1 MIKNGWS
8 AAIDSLRLAQ
18 YDLKLPF
25 FLSLPAEKEDDA
37 TTLVCQ
43 RLLRLIPGK
52 RMVCAALWGER
63 RVVVK
68 LFLDQRKAERHW
80 LRELNGV
87 KALQT
92 AEIATPELL
101 FAGHLFSGSLPIII
115 FAELQP
121 ATTLVDLWFASQLGV
136 HQKTQV
142 RQELLKA
149 AIETIA
155 AHHRAGLLQSD
166 IHWSNFLFNDD
177 QVFTID
183 GDAVNSSSL
192 GTELGREKSRANIAL
207 FLAESYPGIDQ
218 HLDLLWLSYCRS
230 RNWLVE
236 ANDVGQLKSLIN
248 GHRRE
253 KVDKYVTKSLRN
265 CTAFAAQSE
274 NHFFRLIDRHYL
286 NPAFSDFLAET
297 DKWMVDG
304 EILKAGNSAT
314 VVKLDCAGLNLVVK
328 RYNIK
333 NFSHALRRCWRSSR
347 AQVSWKN
354 AQRLSWWGI
363 ATPKP
368 IAMLEKRCCGF
379 RSTAYFISEYV
390 AGSSAF
396 DYLQKG
402 DLSESALKVW
412 LQQFAILLQRLIDL
426 GLSHGDFKA
435 TNFLCGDDGKLYL
448 LDLDA
453 MCYWPRLGAGF
464 KKAVEKDHHRL
475 LANWQGEPKLER
487 EFQKIL
493 QGLQMPW

>member
-1 MIKNGWS
+1 MIENGWL
-8 AAIDSLRLAQ
+8 AAIDSLRQAQ

-25 FLSLPAEKEDDA
+25 SLSLPAEKEDDA

-43 RLLRLIPGK
+43 KLLRLIPGK

-80 LRELNGV
+80 FRELNGV

-121 ATTLVDLWFASQLGV
+121 ATTLVDLWFAHQGFAQQGV
-136 HQKTQV
+136 AQPETQV
-142 RQELLKA
+142 QQELLKA

-183 GDAVNSSSL
+183 GDAVDISSL
-192 GTELGREKSRANIAL
+192 GTEFGRERSLANIAL

-218 HLDLLWLSYCRS
+218 HLDFLWLSYCRC
-230 RNWLVE
+230 RNWKVE
-236 ANDVGQLKSLIN
+236 LDDVRQLKSLIN

-253 KVDKYVTKSLRN
+253 KVDKYVVKSLRN

-274 NHFFRLIDRHYL
+274 NHFFRLIDRRYL
-286 NPAFSDFLAET
+286 SPAFSDFLAET
-297 DKWMVDG
+297 DKMLAGG

-314 VVKLDCAGLNLVVK
+314 VVRLDFEGLDLVVK

-333 NFSHALRRCWRSSR
+333 NFSHALRRCWRPSR

-354 AQRLSWWGI
+354 AQRLSWWGV

-368 IAMLEKRCCGF
+368 VVMLEKRCCGF

-390 AGSSAF
+390 AGSNAF
-396 DYLQKG
+396 DYLRRS
-402 DLSESALKVW
+402 DLNKSDLKAW
-412 LQQFAILLQRLIDL
+412 LLQFA
-426 GLSHGDFKA
+426 
-435 TNFLCGDDGKLYL
+435 
-448 LDLDA
+448 
-453 MCYWPRLGAGF
+453 
-464 KKAVEKDHHRL
+464 V
-475 LANWQGEPKLER
+475 
-487 EFQKIL
+487 
-493 QGLQMPW
+493 

>member
-1 MIKNGWS
+1 MIENGWM
-8 AAIDSLRLAQ
+8 ATVDSLRQAQ

-192 GTELGREKSRANIAL
+192 G
-207 FLAESYPGIDQ
+207 
-218 HLDLLWLSYCRS
+218 
-230 RNWLVE
+230 
-236 ANDVGQLKSLIN
+236 
-248 GHRRE
+248 
-253 KVDKYVTKSLRN
+253 
-265 CTAFAAQSE
+265 
-274 NHFFRLIDRHYL
+274 
-286 NPAFSDFLAET
+286 
-297 DKWMVDG
+297 
-304 EILKAGNSAT
+304 
-314 VVKLDCAGLNLVVK
+314 
-328 RYNIK
+328 
-333 NFSHALRRCWRSSR
+333 
-347 AQVSWKN
+347 
-354 AQRLSWWGI
+354 
-363 ATPKP
+363 
-368 IAMLEKRCCGF
+368 
-379 RSTAYFISEYV
+379 
-390 AGSSAF
+390 
-396 DYLQKG
+396 
-402 DLSESALKVW
+402 
-412 LQQFAILLQRLIDL
+412 
-426 GLSHGDFKA
+426 
-435 TNFLCGDDGKLYL
+435 
-448 LDLDA
+448 
-453 MCYWPRLGAGF
+453 
-464 KKAVEKDHHRL
+464 
-475 LANWQGEPKLER
+475 
-487 EFQKIL
+487 
-493 QGLQMPW
+493 